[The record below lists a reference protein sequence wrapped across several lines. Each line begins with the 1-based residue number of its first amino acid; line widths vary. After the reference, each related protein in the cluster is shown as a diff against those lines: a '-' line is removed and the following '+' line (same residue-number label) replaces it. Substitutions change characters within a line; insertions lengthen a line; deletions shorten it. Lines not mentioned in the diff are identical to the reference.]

1 MYINVYDLWEN
12 NFYVYYFGLG
22 IYHSGVEVYDSEYA
36 YGAHDHSAS
45 GIFETPPKGV
55 PGTVGIRQSMYVG
68 QTMLSRREVEVLC
81 YELGAEF
88 RGDQY
93 HLLARNCNHFTS
105 SFVKALTGKSG
116 PGWVNRLAGV
126 GLCCACILPRGIN
139 PPLPPLPLR
148 GRADEDTQLLF
159 GGSSSSSAP
168 IVLTGA
174 QPPALRAGSS
184 TRAGCPVPHP
194 GTQMSMQRI

>member
-1 MYINVYDLWEN
+1 
-12 NFYVYYFGLG
+12 
-22 IYHSGVEVYDSEYA
+22 
-36 YGAHDHSAS
+36 
-45 GIFETPPKGV
+45 
-55 PGTVGIRQSMYVG
+55 
-68 QTMLSRREVEVLC
+68 
-81 YELGAEF
+81 
-88 RGDQY
+88 
-93 HLLARNCNHFTS
+93 
-105 SFVKALTGKSG
+105 VKALTGKSA

-168 IVLTGA
+168 IVLTGS